1 MRSRELIVAVGLTGL
16 NIALYAFSLVA
27 ARLLAPAEFGE
38 LTALTGILVVGN
50 VVSLGL
56 QAAVGREAALGH
68 PVGALVRTATTLA
81 LGCGGGLALLAPV
94 LSPAFKFDSLWP
106 LVLAGATLVPLV
118 LLGGESGV
126 AQGRNRWRLFAL
138 IQLANGMG
146 RLVGGVVGLTI
157 NPTATSAMI
166 GIAIGTWLPVV
177 IGAPLL
183 RSEGSAPLTAKSLRA
198 SHALGAYFLLGS
210 IDILIARAQMG
221 THDAGLYAA
230 GLILAKAAMYLP
242 QFVTIAV
249 FGDLAR
255 DETLRA
261 RLRAAVV
268 LAALGGVGVAAA
280 ALLPRVALEL
290 VGGNAYAEVADQL
303 WLFAL
308 AGSMLALV
316 HLAVIDSLARADSTL
331 IGALWAAVA
340 LLVTLGLTID
350 LTISRL
356 VLSVTV
362 AALIPLVVG
371 LFSRPAREPV
381 TTVS

>member
-1 MRSRELIVAVGLTGL
+1 MAVGLTGL

-27 ARLLAPAEFGE
+27 ARLLAPAQFGE

-68 PVGALVRTATTLA
+68 QVGALVRTSAILA
-81 LGCGGGLALLAPV
+81 LGCGGGLALSAPV
-94 LSPAFKFDSLWP
+94 LSPAFKFDSPWP

-126 AQGRNRWRLFAL
+126 AQGRNHWQLFAL
-138 IQLANGMG
+138 IQLTNGIG
-146 RLVGGVVGLTI
+146 RLLGGVIGLI
-157 NPTATSAMI
+157 VNPTATSAMI

-177 IGAPLL
+177 IGARLL
-183 RSEGSAPLTAKSLRA
+183 RSEGSAPLTAKSLAA

-210 IDILIARAQMG
+210 VDILIARAQLDS
-221 THDAGLYAA
+221 HDAGLYAA

-255 DETLRA
+255 DETPRA
-261 RLRAAVV
+261 RLKAAVV
-268 LAALGGVGVAAA
+268 LAALGAAGVAAT
-280 ALLPRVALEL
+280 ALLPGVALEL
-290 VGGNAYAEVADQL
+290 VGGQAYAEVADQL

-308 AGSMLALV
+308 TGSMLALV

-340 LLVTLGLTID
+340 LLVTAAATID
-350 LTISRL
+350 LTIGRL
-356 VLSVTV
+356 VLCVAA
-362 AALIPLVVG
+362 AALIPLAVG
-371 LFSRPAREPV
+371 LFSRPARQPV
-381 TTVS
+381 TS